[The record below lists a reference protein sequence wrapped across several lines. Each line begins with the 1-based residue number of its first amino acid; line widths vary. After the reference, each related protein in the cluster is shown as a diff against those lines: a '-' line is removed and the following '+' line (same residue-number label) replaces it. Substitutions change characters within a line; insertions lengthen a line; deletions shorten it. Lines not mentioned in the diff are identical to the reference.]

1 MSHHFDNRRMTMTA
15 EDIIEAY
22 RYTGVTITELSR
34 RSGWSTSDLKL
45 LLWN

>member
-1 MSHHFDNRRMTMTA
+1 MTA

-22 RYTGVTITELSR
+22 RYTSVTITELSR

>member
-1 MSHHFDNRRMTMTA
+1 MTA

-22 RYTGVTITELSR
+22 HFTGVSMTELSL
-34 RSGWSTSDLKL
+34 RSGWSTYDLKL